1 MGLITLQ
8 NKVSTFAATKRNN
21 MSTILFA
28 DHTAKRTL
36 TYTLEIRCYS
46 HVRS

>member
-36 TYTLEIRCYS
+36 TYKLEIGCYS

>member
-36 TYTLEIRCYS
+36 TAQWKNTGEFF
-46 HVRS
+46 

>member
-28 DHTAKRTL
+28 DHTAKI
-36 TYTLEIRCYS
+36 EIGCYS